1 MDDEYEK
8 TFIDFDPNDFVI
20 RISPV
25 VDEEDNWTG
34 ELNVGYITMDDNF
47 LKEDD
52 YMHIDVVTNM
62 ALSAIPLM
70 EDDLK
75 FRNQL
80 YKYTTSMLE
89 QQKKK
94 EKPEVVK
101 DDSNVSQLRFG
112 ANT

>member
-101 DDSNVSQLRFG
+101 DDSNVIQLRFG